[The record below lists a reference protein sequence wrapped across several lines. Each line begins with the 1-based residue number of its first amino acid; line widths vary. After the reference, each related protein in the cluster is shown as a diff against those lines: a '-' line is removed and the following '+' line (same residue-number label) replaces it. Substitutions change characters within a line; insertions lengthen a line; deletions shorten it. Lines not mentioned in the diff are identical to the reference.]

1 MQIDKQMQMVA
12 DSIYAVEMG
21 VFGPDKIGYNGVEVL
36 TCGLRNGQLSA
47 KCIYDD
53 V

>member
-1 MQIDKQMQMVA
+1 MQIDKHMQMIA

-21 VFGPDKIGYNGVEVL
+21 VVGPDKIGYNGVEIL
-36 TCGLRNGQLSA
+36 TCCFWNGQLSA
-47 KCIYDD
+47 MCIYDD